1 MMEIVPTSTDEPLSS
16 QEPVMTITMTT
27 PTATS
32 TLARRGAG
40 PLLGAATVAMGLIAG
55 FFYAYACSV
64 MIGLARVDDHT
75 FVATM
80 QSINA
85 TVRNA
90 GFAPSFFG
98 ALLLTGAAAAA
109 QARTGRRRPAVV
121 WILAALAL
129 YVAAFGVTMGVSVPL
144 NDELARAGDPDRISD
159 LADLAAVR
167 DRYEAPWVTWNI
179 VRTVASTA
187 ALACLSRA
195 LVLHRRSGR

>member
-1 MMEIVPTSTDEPLSS
+1 
-16 QEPVMTITMTT
+16 MTTTMTT
-27 PTATS
+27 T

-121 WILAALAL
+121 WILGALAL

-144 NDELARAGDPDRISD
+144 NDELARAGDPDRI
-159 LADLAAVR
+159 ADLAAVR